1 MERKHQHILAI
12 ARALKIQSHILFA
25 YWGECILT
33 AVHLINRLP
42 SPLLNNLTPFEKL
55 SHKPP
60 TYDHLKVFGCLCYV
74 STRAHNR
81 PKFAPRASHCVFLGY
96 PFNTKGYKVLNLST
110 KTISVSRDVVF
121 EEQIFPFSPTS
132 SKIDPLPS
140 AIPLPSSIFDFHYY
154 SIPASHT
161 PVDASIHPIVVP
173 TSIKSHYFVD
183 VVNSANPI
191 VFVDVPIPDTTSVP
205 TNPPLLD
212 VTFVPSPISKSIPT
226 IVPTIPLPTS
236 VPFSTQDQIAPLK
249 RSSRPSHKPSY
260 LTTYHCNEVIC
271 LHLLHHPP
279 QVLLIPFL
287 LSYVMTSSHLVI
299 NTFAI

>member
-191 VFVDVPIPDTTSVP
+191 VSVDVPIPDTTSVP
-205 TNPPLLD
+205 TNPPLPD
-212 VTFVPSPISKSIPT
+212 VTFVPSPISKSI
-226 IVPTIPLPTS
+226 LQ
-236 VPFSTQDQIAPLK
+236 PFL
-249 RSSRPSHKPSY
+249 
-260 LTTYHCNEVIC
+260 LFLC
-271 LHLLHHPP
+271 LHLFHFPLKTKLHPLRGLLDP
-279 QVLLIPFL
+279 LTNLLILLPIIVMKSYAFTCCIIHLRYSLSPFFFPML
-287 LSYVMTSSHLVI
+287 
-299 NTFAI
+299 